1 MLLHW
6 VTLES
11 FCISQITKELVSGP
25 TDPRNLSVW
34 WWWGGSVSVVTL
46 AAFFPEV
53 LEWLQSFN
61 FLNQIFHKETC
72 FRNAFLVL
80 FSSHHFSRPHVIS
93 HWHTPK
99 LSSVWEAHWHAL
111 WCELTHLRWAP
122 CFNHGG
128 EWSFSKHGG
137 LGFSSPIHLIR
148 LGEGVWDRT
157 WSKSGLFQNQH
168 SACVGS

>member
-1 MLLHW
+1 MWGMLLHW

-11 FCISQITKELVSGP
+11 FCIGQITKELVSGP

-72 FRNAFLVL
+72 FCNAFVVL

-93 HWHTPK
+93 HWHTPN
-99 LSSVWEAHWHAL
+99 LSSVVEAHWHAL

-128 EWSFSKHGG
+128 ERKLQQTWWVGVQLPNPSYKIGRRG
-137 LGFSSPIHLIR
+137 LGQNLEQVR
-148 LGEGVWDRT
+148 LVPEPT
-157 WSKSGLFQNQH
+157 
-168 SACVGS
+168 